1 MSEERIEVIAY
12 SGHRGEETPRTVVL
26 RQKKIEVVE
35 ILSRWIEENAE
46 DRSRRRF
53 FIFKGSDS
61 ILHKIFYDEKMMEW
75 YEGMLRET
83 R

>member
-12 SGHRGEETPRTVVL
+12 SGHRGEETPRVIVL

-46 DRSRRRF
+46 NRNRRRF
-53 FIFKGSDS
+53 FIFKASDG
-61 ILHKIFYDEKMMEW
+61 ILHKIFYDEKTMEW
-75 YEGMLRET
+75 YEGMLREI